1 MKNIYSRRKQS
12 GFTLIEIM
20 VVIVIL
26 AILASFVIQ
35 NTAGMTDEARITKAK
50 SDISTLQNALEMYK
64 LNNYDYPTTEQG
76 LRALIEQPADVKN
89 WRRYVKGK
97 LPIDSWGNKYQYLSP
112 GARGD
117 FDLYSLGA
125 DKQPSE
131 DDIGNWDLN

>member
-1 MKNIYSRRKQS
+1 VKHIDSKRKQS

-76 LRALIEQPADVKN
+76 LRALIEKPADAKN

-97 LPIDSWGNKYQYLSP
+97 LPVDSWGNNYQYLSP
-112 GARGD
+112 GSRGD
-117 FDLYSLGA
+117 FDLYSQGK
-125 DKQPSE
+125 DKQPSD

>member
-1 MKNIYSRRKQS
+1 MKHIDFRRRQS

-64 LNNYDYPTTEQG
+64 LNNYDYPSTDEG
-76 LRALIEQPADVKN
+76 LRALVEKPADAKN

-97 LPIDSWGNKYQYLSP
+97 LPSDSWGNEYQYLSP
-112 GARGD
+112 GSRGD
-117 FDLYSLGA
+117 FDLYSLGS